1 MCAPRLPHQKQ
12 VLMRKARE
20 ADAYSLRIPLLKRV
34 LACKASEGDA
44 YWTYTKGAHRA

>member
-1 MCAPRLPHQKQ
+1 
-12 VLMRKARE
+12 MRKAHRV
-20 ADAYSLRIPLLKRV
+20 DVYSLSIPLLKRV

>member
-1 MCAPRLPHQKQ
+1 
-12 VLMRKARE
+12 MRKARE

-34 LACKASEGDA
+34 LACKASEGDT

>member
-1 MCAPRLPHQKQ
+1 
-12 VLMRKARE
+12 MRKVRE

-34 LACKASEGDA
+34 LACKVREADA